1 MHGQAGLDMAL
12 KTTNILYQQDLNT
25 LAKLSLDE
33 ARLVHNFSWICAHYL
48 LSNTCREIF
57 SGAHFLQRLFSPGLT
72 VLEMAVKIGCFR
84 TEKDA
89 IRIIRAGGFRLV
101 IFP

>member
-1 MHGQAGLDMAL
+1 MAL

-33 ARLVHNFSWICAHYL
+33 ARSAVSWICAHYL

-89 IRIIRAGGFRLV
+89 IRIIRAGGFRWV
-101 IFP
+101 IAVIVSHYRTVK

>member
-1 MHGQAGLDMAL
+1 MF
-12 KTTNILYQQDLNT
+12 
-25 LAKLSLDE
+25 
-33 ARLVHNFSWICAHYL
+33 FSWICAHYL

-89 IRIIRAGGFRLV
+89 IRIIRAGGFSINMVKTDNTEEVVTHGKHIMMNGLTVVRV
-101 IFP
+101 GKKNYYIVEWT